1 MMHYY
6 CLLKLIIFIIS
17 ITFFVSPRFL
27 NLGATGVA
35 YNQLVLNLTGN
46 LVYLFYVINYGKV
59 RLFMK
64 NNIRHLVIILISFAA
79 FLGSKYVKNTY
90 AYWWLFYIPLY
101 LIVCYSILIKFK
113 LIGKEHWLLLTEALN
128 IKKTLNYAKDEMSNR
143 DVKNN

>member
-1 MMHYY
+1 
-6 CLLKLIIFIIS
+6 LVIFIIS
-17 ITFFVSPRFL
+17 ITIFVSPRFL
-27 NLGATGVA
+27 NLGATGLA

-46 LVYLFYVINYGKV
+46 LVYLFYVMNYGKV

-90 AYWWLFYIPLY
+90 EYWWLFYIPLY
-101 LIVCYSILIKFK
+101 LIVCYGILIKFK

-143 DVKNN
+143 DV